1 MNTLHGIRVLTL
13 TALTA
18 MALAAPVAHAVV
30 GIAELGAMTV
40 TARNLV
46 PVADLGSLTVS
57 ARRTHSAVAD
67 LGSLTVLAPRGNVRV
82 ADLGS
87 LMVTAPRSSVT
98 VVASAARPSRVETV
112 EGSVGRHAWN

>member
-18 MALAAPVAHAVV
+18 MALAAPVAHAVG

-46 PVADLGSLTVS
+46 PVADLGSMTVS
-57 ARRTHSAVAD
+57 ARRAPSA
-67 LGSLTVLAPRGNVRV
+67 V

-87 LMVTAPRSSVT
+87 LMVTAPRSAVA
-98 VVASAARPSRVETV
+98 VVASAARASRVETV
-112 EGSVGRHAWN
+112 EGSVGRHSWN